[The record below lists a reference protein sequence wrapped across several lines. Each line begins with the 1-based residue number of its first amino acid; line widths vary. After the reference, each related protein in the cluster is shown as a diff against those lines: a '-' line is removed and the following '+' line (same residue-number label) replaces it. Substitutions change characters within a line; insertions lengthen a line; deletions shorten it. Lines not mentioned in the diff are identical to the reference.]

1 MTSTPI
7 HQRFAHHAPSG
18 PEVVQAHERVRAAC
32 LRAAEEFSSIV
43 PVCREFELALE
54 ALDLACMHAN
64 AAVAR
69 TQLSGHVAQPQSPT
83 E

>member
-1 MTSTPI
+1 MNTPI
-7 HQRFAHHAPSG
+7 HERFAHHPPSTRD
-18 PEVVQAHERVRAAC
+18 VADAHERVRATC
-32 LRAAEEFSSIV
+32 LRAAEELSRFV

-54 ALDLACMHAN
+54 ALDLTCMHAN

-69 TQLSGHVAQPQSPT
+69 TQLSGHVADPHPS